1 MNVFLYLYYLCS
13 LHMVTLLTT
22 PFLKFL
28 SLRLLWNYIVFL
40 LLLRSFL
47 RNFLPGISFLPSSFR
62 VIVLPEFCSSSQV
75 IWVISSIYMSLT
87 PIYMLMASESISSW
101 ELCPIPDL
109 YIELSSEHFTWRVHD
124 IHGTLA
130 NCWPPHT
137 LSLTY
142 SPILPLY

>member
-1 MNVFLYLYYLCS
+1 MYFCTYIICVLCIWW
-13 LHMVTLLTT
+13 LLTT

-47 RNFLPGISFLPSSFR
+47 RNFLPGISFLPPSFR
-62 VIVLPEFCSSSQV
+62 VIVLPEFSSSSQV
-75 IWVISSIYMSLT
+75 IWVISSIFMSLT
-87 PIYMLMASESISSW
+87 PTYMLMASESISSW
-101 ELCPIPDL
+101 EHCPVPDL
-109 YIELSSEHFTWRVHD
+109 YIELSSEHFTWRVHN

-130 NCWPPHT
+130 DCWPPHT

-142 SPILPLY
+142 SLILPLY